1 MAGATWNCSRL
12 GASSVYTIHHAPY
25 HFTQSHIRKVHACLA
40 VTCHLHF
47 WQSDRDLLHATAV
60 AWGWNGYWN
69 KNQHV
74 KLTLR
79 KKIQPPLL
87 LGLEPRTFQSR
98 VQCCNQWAIFHSLSL
113 EQESGLWILTYQ
125 CCFKRFCFFV
135 LQDHKPKSSITLS
148 WRKQTFSHYF
158 WS

>member
-1 MAGATWNCSRL
+1 MWNCCHL
-12 GASSVYTIHHAPY
+12 ATSSVHTIQPCTSVQC
-25 HFTQSHIRKVHACLA
+25 HFIWSHIRRMRKCLA

-60 AWGWNGYWN
+60 ARGWNGYWN

-125 CCFKRFCFFV
+125 CCFKHFCFFV

-148 WRKQTFSHYF
+148 WRKQTFSHCF